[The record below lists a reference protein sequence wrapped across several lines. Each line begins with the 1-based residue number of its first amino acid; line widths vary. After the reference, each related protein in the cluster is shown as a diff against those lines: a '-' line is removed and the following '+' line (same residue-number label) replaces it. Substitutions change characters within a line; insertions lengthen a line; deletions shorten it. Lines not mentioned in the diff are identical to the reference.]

1 MKFLRTA
8 LLALLTLV
16 VVTILG
22 PHTTTAQQATS
33 GAASSVIS
41 PVSPAASS
49 AIPVQNTDLYGTT
62 SATSGRDLDPL
73 QKADR
78 EHAEST
84 RTLLARY
91 QKSSD
96 QDERKKLSEE
106 LEKVITEHFEI
117 RQKIRAHEL
126 EELNEQIRRLQA
138 LHDRREQDKSQII
151 GDRLRQLLRDAEGL
165 GWGPNDVTGTNS
177 PQTFGDTLG
186 RPMRSVSPA
195 TMPR

>member
-8 LLALLTLV
+8 LLALLTLA
-16 VVTILG
+16 VVTMLG
-22 PHTTTAQQATS
+22 THTTMAQQATS

-96 QDERKKLSEE
+96 QDERKELSEE

-151 GDRLRQLLRDAEGL
+151 GDRMRQLLRDAEGL
-165 GWGPNDVTGTNS
+165 GWGPNDVTRTT
-177 PQTFGDTLG
+177 QTFGDTLG
-186 RPMRSVSPA
+186 QPMRSVSPA
-195 TMPR
+195 PVPR